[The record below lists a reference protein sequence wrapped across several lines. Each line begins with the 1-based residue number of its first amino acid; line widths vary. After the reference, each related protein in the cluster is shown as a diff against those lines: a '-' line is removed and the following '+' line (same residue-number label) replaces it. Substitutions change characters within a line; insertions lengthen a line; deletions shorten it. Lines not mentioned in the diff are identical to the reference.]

1 MGTVRR
7 LIVTDDVAVSP
18 VQPHA
23 ARKAYLCPGCSGT
36 IAPGTFHLVVV
47 PEHEPDLRRHWHHGC
62 WHKDLRRRNGRTAL
76 IQ

>member
-1 MGTVRR
+1 M
-7 LIVTDDVAVSP
+7 TDDVAVSP

-23 ARKAYLCPGCSGT
+23 ARKTYLCPGCSGT
-36 IAPGTFHLVVV
+36 IPPGTFHLVIV

-76 IQ
+76 I